1 MWRKAMLTLQQNGTD
16 VLLPVAVQPRASR
29 NMVAGLH
36 GNALKLLL
44 TAPPV
49 DGAANAACLRFL
61 AKLLGVSRARLS
73 IIKGTKA
80 RQKLIRITEMSA
92 DKLRHQLRHLC
103 PDLDL

>member
-1 MWRKAMLTLQQNGTD
+1 MLALQQSGAD
-16 VLLPVAVQPRASR
+16 ALLPVAVQPRASR
-29 NMVAGLH
+29 NLVAGLH

-61 AKLLGVSRARLS
+61 AELLGVSRARLS

-80 RQKLIRITEMSA
+80 RQKLIRITEMSV
-92 DKLRHQLRHLC
+92 DTVRQRLRYRC
-103 PDLDL
+103 PEIDP